1 MFCQDYYVYGLEVLP
16 FKTTHIN
23 KLEDF
28 HRKTIR
34 FLQSLPQRTSIA
46 AIYLLLGAL
55 PLQAEYHKKQLSL
68 LYSLLACENNKIHEI
83 IIRQISVNND
93 NKNSF
98 FTNIKDV
105 LYMHEVPTISELQH
119 KLPTK
124 LVWKQEI
131 KKQIHNHWTKRLI
144 DEAGTKSSL
153 KFLDINNLKIG
164 KTHNI
169 WNLEEKSRLS
179 VKKSVIKA
187 RIITGTFIL
196 QIDKHKFTQYSSS
209 IPATCL
215 LCHKEDEDIIH
226 FLTSCPMLVNV
237 REEPFLNLKE
247 EVIKNTAHG
256 TWHRIFNTKYE
267 ISKLIIDCK
276 NFKDIYMED
285 ERILHRI

>member
-1 MFCQDYYVYGLEVLP
+1 MYEL
-16 FKTTHIN
+16 
-23 KLEDF
+23 
-28 HRKTIR
+28 
-34 FLQSLPQRTSIA
+34 
-46 AIYLLLGAL
+46 
-55 PLQAEYHKKQLSL
+55 
-68 LYSLLACENNKIHEI
+68 
-83 IIRQISVNND
+83 
-93 NKNSF
+93 
-98 FTNIKDV
+98 
-105 LYMHEVPTISELQH
+105 PTISELQH

-169 WNLEEKSRLS
+169 WNLEEKSRLN

-187 RIITGTFIL
+187 RIITATFIL
-196 QIDKHKFTQYSSS
+196 QIDKHKFTQYSSP

-226 FLTSCPMLVNV
+226 FLTSCPMLANV
-237 REEPFLNLKE
+237 REKPFLNLKE

-256 TWHRIFNTKYE
+256 T
-267 ISKLIIDCK
+267 
-276 NFKDIYMED
+276 
-285 ERILHRI
+285 